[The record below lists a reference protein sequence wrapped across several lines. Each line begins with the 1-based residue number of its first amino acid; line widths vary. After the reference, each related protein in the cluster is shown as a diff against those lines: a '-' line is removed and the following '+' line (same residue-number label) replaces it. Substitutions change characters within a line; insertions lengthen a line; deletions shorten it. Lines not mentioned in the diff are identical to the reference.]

1 MKYWI
6 LNQIEL
12 MARRKGSKAPRRRR
26 SRDISLLSVAQS
38 LAVGN
43 IAMEGLAG
51 TSLPGFIT
59 GTGPTSLKGIAA
71 NPEQA
76 LAVIGQNAMNVNNLF
91 DIALKTAFVTF
102 GFKFA
107 KRALRTSV
115 REINK
120 PLKMLNLGVK
130 L

>member
-1 MKYWI
+1 
-6 LNQIEL
+6 
-12 MARRKGSKAPRRRR
+12 MAKKRKGPRRRR

-43 IAMEGLAG
+43 VALEGLAG
-51 TSLPGFIT
+51 TSIPQFIT
-59 GTGPTSLKGIAA
+59 GSGSMSLRGLAA
-71 NPEQA
+71 NPEA
-76 LAVIGQNAMNVNNLF
+76 GLNMIARNAMDVNNLF
-91 DIALKTAFVTF
+91 DIAIRSAFITF
-102 GFKFA
+102 GFRFA

>member
-1 MKYWI
+1 MTMQVEY
-6 LNQIEL
+6 
-12 MARRKGSKAPRRRR
+12 MARRKGRKAPRRRR

-38 LAVGN
+38 LAVSN
-43 IAMEGLAG
+43 IAMEGLVG
-51 TSLPGFIT
+51 TSIPQFIA
-59 GTGPTSLKGIAA
+59 GSGQMSLRGLAA
-71 NPEQA
+71 NPEA
-76 LAVIGQNAMNVNNLF
+76 GLNMIARNAMNVNNLF
-91 DIALKTAFVTF
+91 DIAIKTAFVSF

>member
-1 MKYWI
+1 MTMQVEY
-6 LNQIEL
+6 
-12 MARRKGSKAPRRRR
+12 MARKKGRKAPRRRR

-51 TSLPGFIT
+51 TSIPQFIA
-59 GTGPTSLKGIAA
+59 GSGQMSLKGLAA
-71 NPEQA
+71 NPEA
-76 LAVIGQNAMNVNNLF
+76 GLNMIARNAMNVNNLF
-91 DIALKTAFVTF
+91 DIAIKTAFVSF

>member
-1 MKYWI
+1 
-6 LNQIEL
+6 
-12 MARRKGSKAPRRRR
+12 MARKRGAKARRRRR
-26 SRDISLLSVAQS
+26 SRDISLLNVAQS

-59 GTGPTSLKGIAA
+59 GSGSTSLKGIAA

-76 LAVIGQNAMNVNNLF
+76 LSVIGQNAMNVNNLF

>member
-1 MKYWI
+1 MH
-6 LNQIEL
+6 NEL
-12 MARRKGSKAPRRRR
+12 MARRTRRKSAPRRRR

-51 TSLPGFIT
+51 TSIPQFIA
-59 GTGPTSLKGIAA
+59 GSGQMSLKGLAA
-71 NPEQA
+71 NPEA
-76 LAVIGQNAMNVNNLF
+76 GLNMIARNAMNVNNLF
-91 DIALKTAFVTF
+91 DIAIKTAFVSF

-120 PLKMLNLGVK
+120 PLRMLNLGVK

>member
-1 MKYWI
+1 M
-6 LNQIEL
+6 QFEL
-12 MARRKGSKAPRRRR
+12 MARRKGRKAPRRRR

-51 TSLPGFIT
+51 TSIPQFIA
-59 GTGPTSLKGIAA
+59 GSGQMSLKGLAA
-71 NPEQA
+71 NPEA
-76 LAVIGQNAMNVNNLF
+76 GLNMIARNAMNVNNLF
-91 DIALKTAFVTF
+91 DIAIKTAFVSF

>member
-1 MKYWI
+1 MTMQVKYMPRI
-6 LNQIEL
+6 
-12 MARRKGSKAPRRRR
+12 KGTKAPRRRR

-51 TSLPGFIT
+51 TSIPQFIA
-59 GTGPTSLKGIAA
+59 GSGQMSLKGLAA
-71 NPEQA
+71 NPEA
-76 LAVIGQNAMNVNNLF
+76 GLNMIARNAMNVNNLF
-91 DIALKTAFVTF
+91 DIAIKTAFVSF

-107 KRALRTSV
+107 RRALRTSV

-120 PLKMLNLGVK
+120 PLRMLNLGVK

>member
-1 MKYWI
+1 MIYWI
-6 LNQIEL
+6 TMQVEY
-12 MARRKGSKAPRRRR
+12 MARRKGRKAPRRRR

-38 LAVGN
+38 LAVSN

-51 TSLPGFIT
+51 TSIPQFIA
-59 GTGPTSLKGIAA
+59 GSGQMSLRGLAA
-71 NPEQA
+71 NPEA
-76 LAVIGQNAMNVNNLF
+76 GLNMIARNAMNVNNLF
-91 DIALKTAFVTF
+91 DIAIKTAFVSF

>member
-1 MKYWI
+1 MIYWMTI
-6 LNQIEL
+6 QFEL
-12 MARRKGSKAPRRRR
+12 MARRKGRKAPRRRR

-51 TSLPGFIT
+51 TSIPQFIA
-59 GTGPTSLKGIAA
+59 GSGQMSLKGLAA
-71 NPEQA
+71 NPEA
-76 LAVIGQNAMNVNNLF
+76 GLNMIARNAMNVNNLF
-91 DIALKTAFVTF
+91 DIAIKTAFVSF

>member
-1 MKYWI
+1 MH
-6 LNQIEL
+6 NEL
-12 MARRKGSKAPRRRR
+12 MARRKGRKAPRRRR
-26 SRDISLLSVAQS
+26 SRDISLLSIAQS

-51 TSLPGFIT
+51 TSIPQFIA
-59 GTGPTSLKGIAA
+59 GSGQMSLKGLAA
-71 NPEQA
+71 NPEA
-76 LAVIGQNAMNVNNLF
+76 GLNMIARNAMNVNNLF
-91 DIALKTAFVTF
+91 DIAIKTAFVSF

>member
-1 MKYWI
+1 MH
-6 LNQIEL
+6 NEL
-12 MARRKGSKAPRRRR
+12 MARRKGRKAPRRRR
-26 SRDISLLSVAQS
+26 SKDISLLSIAQS

-51 TSLPGFIT
+51 TSIPQFIA
-59 GTGPTSLKGIAA
+59 GSGQMSLKGLAA
-71 NPEQA
+71 NPEA
-76 LAVIGQNAMNVNNLF
+76 GLNMIARNAMNVNNLF
-91 DIALKTAFVTF
+91 DIAIKTAFVSF